1 MYVEHLSLVD
11 FRSYSQ
17 AELTPSPT
25 GTTVVV
31 GSNGSGKTNLIEAVG
46 FLATAKSLR
55 GSPSEALIRIGA
67 KTAVVRGQIVNP
79 ERSRKVGID
88 AQLRTGAR
96 DLVKVAGQPLRR
108 ISDLSEVIVVTV
120 FSPADLDLIKGG
132 PAGRRAYIDDLA
144 VSLIGRRSA
153 MYAELERVLKQRNSL
168 LRSVQVSGWR
178 PGRTLPADV
187 VSTLDVWDHKL
198 VEVGELIV
206 ATRRDLVAQ
215 LGPILD
221 VTYRQLARGDQ
232 RESRSCVALTYRPS
246 WEETLAEAVS
256 KGRIDDLRR
265 GVTGCGPQR
274 DDLELTISGM
284 PSRTHASQGEQRT
297 AALALRLAGH
307 RLVAESRG
315 TAPLLLLDD
324 VFSELDNARSQ
335 ALMENLPTGQTI
347 LTTAGQLPDGIAP
360 ATVVKVT
367 DGRLE
372 Q

>member
-11 FRSYSQ
+11 FRSYAQ

-31 GSNGSGKTNLIEAVG
+31 GRNGSGKTNLIEAIG
-46 FLATAKSLR
+46 YLATSKSLR
-55 GSPSEALIRIGA
+55 GSPSEALIKIGA
-67 KTAVVRGQIVNP
+67 TTAVVRGQIVCP
-79 ERSRKVGID
+79 ERSRRVGID
-88 AQLRTGAR
+88 AQLRIGAR

-108 ISDLSEVIVVTV
+108 ISDLSEVVVVTV
-120 FSPADLDLIKGG
+120 FSPADLDLVQGG

-144 VSLIGRRSA
+144 VSLVGRRAA

-168 LRSVQVSGWR
+168 LRSVQMSGWK

-206 ATRRDLVAQ
+206 KTRRDIVAK
-215 LGPILD
+215 LGPILE
-221 VTYRQLARGDQ
+221 VTYRQLAERDRTGY
-232 RESRSCVALTYRPS
+232 RSSVALTYRPS
-246 WEETLAEAVS
+246 WEAPLADAVS
-256 KGRIDDLRR
+256 RARSDDLRR

-307 RLVAESRG
+307 RLLTESRG

-324 VFSELDNARSQ
+324 VFSELDAARSQ
-335 ALMENLPTGQTI
+335 SLMENLPAGQTI
-347 LTTAGQLPDGIAP
+347 LTTAGQLPEGITP
-360 ATVVKVT
+360 AAVVKVSN
-367 DGRLE
+367 GRLE